1 MKKSSCISVLLVFFL
16 MLNALSIP
24 VYASEEGFAAEAD
37 LMEGKKAPVLY
48 LPLDGN
54 LNNEGIGIIEPFA
67 NTHFKGY
74 VYGAKGQAIEID
86 NHKSRSQSA
95 GYIDLGNSADL
106 KFGSDTDFTIAFWL
120 QMPDYNVEGWPVII
134 GNKKGKKETGWQLT
148 SDKDKM
154 LRWQMTVGNNEWEEI
169 KFYPFTD
176 DQWHHITIVNERN
189 SQTTFYVDGQLV
201 ADKTQDTSGATGT
214 VDTSY
219 SPKIG
224 VMGDGTLANKTVD
237 VLHIFMDELHIYRSV
252 LSEEDILDLVG
263 DGPQQPE
270 NPEQPIDPEKL
281 AAFESMRQK
290 WTNYLIGGTSYNP
303 ADPDIAKSIASITAA
318 ATDFWTTMDKNSERT
333 ELWSDKPASSVNGY
347 AVADSYKRLR
357 DMATAYSIKG
367 SALYQDEVLK
377 KDIIDGLDW
386 LNSKWYNESKSIVGN
401 WFEWEIGIPLA
412 LGDTMALMY
421 NDLSEQQIK
430 KYVQAIDRFVP
441 DPTKRTVQPSVT
453 ETGANRMDKA
463 LITILRG
470 IHDHNEDK
478 IKEGR
483 SAISQVFPYVT
494 RGDGFYLDGS
504 FIQHNNIAYTGSY
517 GAVLLGDMMKVMTLL
532 DHSPWPIEDANQ
544 NHVFDWVTN
553 SFEPVT
559 YRKLMMDMV
568 FGRSVARGNRQ
579 LVPWSHILRLAEFAP
594 SKEQSD
600 NFKAMVKHWF
610 EADSEVPNY
619 YDGLRVADVIL
630 LKTLMEDT
638 SISSKDDLTLHKQLS
653 AMDRIVHHRP
663 GYAYG
668 ISMSSA
674 RISNYEKGT
683 ENHKGWYTGDGMTYL
698 YNNDLNQF
706 HDAFWPTVNAYRL
719 PGVTSDGAIRNAA
732 KTTGKTWVG
741 GSVIDNLYGAAGMD
755 LNPNNSTLTG
765 KKSWFMFNDEI
776 VALGAGIASED
787 DRFIETIAE
796 NRKLNEDGTN
806 RFIVNGEVMPE
817 ATDWNKK
824 AEQVQWAHLEGN
836 VPGSDIGYY
845 FPGGASL
852 DLLRESRIGSW
863 SEIDN
868 NGSSDVLQR
877 NYLSIAF
884 NHGKKPQD
892 ASYAYVLLPNQDA
905 AATKTYAE
913 DPAVEVISNTAD
925 VQAVKHAGL
934 NLTGI
939 NFWNPG
945 KLESVEVQQPAS
957 IMMKQVGDQLQIAV
971 SDPTQTQSKLR
982 VAIGYEG
989 LENLQLDES
998 VKVVQM
1004 SPFIII
1010 EVNTNGSK
1018 GASHF
1023 ASFKIDP
1030 SAVGTDMSEHKPDPE
1045 AITTVIVSEDSF
1057 IEGGTKAGNVNGVDK
1072 NYLGITN
1079 GSAEADRKAF
1089 LKFDLSDFEGE
1100 IAKATLH
1107 VYGKTNSGGQTVSDI
1122 AVFEV
1127 ADDSWS
1133 ELELNYNNAP
1143 AIGKQ
1148 IDLITF
1154 SGPEAWRQFDVTPF
1168 VHQKLADN
1176 QIVSVELKQVNYN
1189 LYSDIRSRKN
1199 EGGIYAARL
1208 ELWHKDTVAPVT
1220 KMYVNGSENLNQSYA
1235 DAVVLRFEATDSA
1248 DNGSIGWGV
1257 NKTEYR
1263 INGGLWITVDN
1274 TASVTLE
1281 NAGLYTIE
1289 YRSVDKAGNKEKINK
1304 VELLIGKVESVNIT
1318 PNDVDG
1324 LIGTS
1329 LAFKAEVRGTA
1340 PDTVTWDVYGNSS
1353 DNTTISDGVLT
1364 IAADEKVDGVLTVTA
1379 TSTINTTKSG
1389 TAQVLVVSELV
1400 PKIISVVIPD
1410 QVDSVKAGT
1419 NQQFTANVAV
1429 KNNADTSVT
1438 WEVEGATNVGT
1449 IVNNGLLM
1457 VNEDETA
1464 DQLTIKATSVVD
1476 PTKFAAKT
1484 IIVEKDMDK
1493 PCTITIDAMINGS
1506 VTADL
1511 STAKAGETVTLTVT
1525 PDAGYQLKPGSL
1537 KVNGDVIFGD
1547 TFTMPA
1553 QDVTITAE
1561 FEMITARK
1569 LVSIDAPAAITG
1581 LPNGTAKTADA
1592 LKLPSSVTLV
1602 TYTDDML
1609 TTTDDILANVTW
1621 DVDAADYDPT
1631 SKWDQVFTVEGSVT
1645 LPEGV
1650 LNTNSISLTT
1660 SIEVTVDAEVKY
1672 AVDVE
1677 KGTGSGNYPEGAT
1690 VTIMADSAP
1699 VGQVFDRWI
1708 TENSNVVFKNENEST
1723 TTFEMPSEAVTV
1735 TALYKDDTP
1744 ETTPPTWSENAK
1756 LIASSVGR
1764 TSLVLSWTTATD
1776 DTGVTSYKIYKNGIE
1791 LTQLSGDKTSYTVSG
1806 LLSNTTYT
1814 FKVEASN
1821 AAGKW
1826 SYDGPS
1832 VTVKTEANSSGGGSV
1847 TSPDPKPTE
1856 PTTPTKPT
1864 EPTAPTDPTNPTN
1877 PVKPTEPET
1886 PKVDLSDIADHW
1898 AKDSIEKSVELG
1910 IVNGYEDGSFKPNGN
1925 VTRGEISTMLARAL
1939 KLELNNTEFV
1949 FEDQDK
1955 TPVWALPSINALAKA
1970 GYISG
1975 YEDGSF
1981 RANNEVTRTELVV
1994 MIVRVLGLEVNPKA
2008 TLTFKDAD
2016 QVPVWAMPYVAAAEE
2031 AGLIKGNGNGKF
2043 NPNASATR
2051 AEAVTLIL
2059 GMLNNLK

>member
-1 MKKSSCISVLLVFFL
+1 MRKSSYVSGLLVFLLF
-16 MLNALSIP
+16 LNALAIP
-24 VYASEEGFAAEAD
+24 AYAAEEEAAAEAD
-37 LMEGKKAPVLY
+37 LLEENKAPALY

-54 LNNEGIGIIEPFA
+54 LNNEGTGTIEPFA

-95 GYIDLGNSADL
+95 GYIDLGNSTDL

-154 LRWQMTVGNNEWEEI
+154 LRWQMTVGNNELEEI

-189 SQTTFYVDGQLV
+189 SQTAFYVDGQLI
-201 ADKTQDTSGATGT
+201 ADKSQDTSAVTGT

-224 VMGDGTLANKTVD
+224 VMGDGTLANKTAD
-237 VLHIFMDELHIYRSV
+237 VLHIFMDELHIYRAV
-252 LSEEDILDLVG
+252 LTEEDILDLVG

-281 AAFESMRQK
+281 VAFESMRLK
-290 WTNYLIGGTSYNP
+290 WTDYLIGGTSYDP
-303 ADPDIAKSIASITAA
+303 ADPDIAKSITAITAA
-318 ATDFWTTMDKNSERT
+318 ATDFWTTMNKNSERT
-333 ELWSDKPASSVNGY
+333 ELWSDKPASSANGY

-357 DMATAYSIKG
+357 DMATAYSTKG
-367 SALYQDEVLK
+367 SALYQDDVLK
-377 KDIIDGLDW
+377 KDIIEGLDW
-386 LNSKWYNESKSIVGN
+386 LNSKWYNESKPIVGN
-401 WFEWEIGIPLA
+401 WFEWEIGVPLA

-430 KYVQAIDRFVP
+430 KYVKAIDRFVP

-559 YRKLMMDMV
+559 FRKLMMDMV
-568 FGRSVARGNRQ
+568 FGRSIARGNRQ

-619 YDGLRVADVIL
+619 YNGLRVADVIL
-630 LKTLMEDT
+630 LKKLMEDN
-638 SISSKDDLTLHKQLS
+638 SIAGKDDLTLHKQLS

-674 RISNYEKGT
+674 RIANYEKGT

-706 HDAFWPTVNAYRL
+706 HDAFWATVNAYRL

-755 LNPNNSTLTG
+755 LSPDNSTLTG
-765 KKSWFMFNDEI
+765 KKSWFMFNDEL
-776 VALGAGIASED
+776 VALGAGISSKD
-787 DRFIETIAE
+787 DRMIETIAE

-806 RFIVNGEVMPE
+806 RFIVNGETMPE
-817 ATDWNKK
+817 AAGWNQQ

-852 DLLRESRIGSW
+852 DLLRESRTGSW
-863 SEIDN
+863 KDIDN

-892 ASYAYVLLPNQDA
+892 SSYAYVLLPNQDA
-905 AATKTYAE
+905 AATETYAE
-913 DPAVEVISNTAD
+913 NPAVEVISNTAD

-934 NLTGI
+934 NMTGF

-945 KLESVEVQQPAS
+945 KLDSVEVQQPAS

-989 LENLQLDES
+989 LENLQLDDS
-998 VKVVQM
+998 VKIVQM
-1004 SPFIII
+1004 SPFILI

-1023 ASFKIDP
+1023 ASFEIDP
-1030 SAVGTDMSEHKPDPE
+1030 SAVDTDMSEHKPDPE

-1057 IEGGTKAGNVNGVDK
+1057 IEGGKNAGNVNGVDK

-1168 VHQKLADN
+1168 VNQKLADN
-1176 QIVSVELKQVNYN
+1176 QIVSVALKQVNYN

-1199 EGGIYAARL
+1199 EGGLYAATL
-1208 ELWHKDTVAPVT
+1208 ELWPKDTVAPVT
-1220 KMYVNGSENLNQSYA
+1220 KMYVNDSENINQSYTG
-1235 DAVVLRFEATDSA
+1235 AVKLRFEAADSA

-1263 INGGLWITVDN
+1263 INGGLWTEADD
-1274 TASVTLE
+1274 TASVTLT

-1289 YRSVDKAGNKEKINK
+1289 YRSVDKAGNKEKINN
-1304 VELLIGKVESVNIT
+1304 VELRIAESN
-1318 PNDVDG
+1318 
-1324 LIGTS
+1324 
-1329 LAFKAEVRGTA
+1329 
-1340 PDTVTWDVYGNSS
+1340 
-1353 DNTTISDGVLT
+1353 
-1364 IAADEKVDGVLTVTA
+1364 
-1379 TSTINTTKSG
+1379 
-1389 TAQVLVVSELV
+1389 
-1400 PKIISVVIPD
+1400 
-1410 QVDSVKAGT
+1410 
-1419 NQQFTANVAV
+1419 
-1429 KNNADTSVT
+1429 
-1438 WEVEGATNVGT
+1438 
-1449 IVNNGLLM
+1449 
-1457 VNEDETA
+1457 
-1464 DQLTIKATSVVD
+1464 
-1476 PTKFAAKT
+1476 
-1484 IIVEKDMDK
+1484 
-1493 PCTITIDAMINGS
+1493 
-1506 VTADL
+1506 
-1511 STAKAGETVTLTVT
+1511 
-1525 PDAGYQLKPGSL
+1525 
-1537 KVNGDVIFGD
+1537 
-1547 TFTMPA
+1547 
-1553 QDVTITAE
+1553 
-1561 FEMITARK
+1561 
-1569 LVSIDAPAAITG
+1569 
-1581 LPNGTAKTADA
+1581 
-1592 LKLPSSVTLV
+1592 
-1602 TYTDDML
+1602 
-1609 TTTDDILANVTW
+1609 
-1621 DVDAADYDPT
+1621 
-1631 SKWDQVFTVEGSVT
+1631 
-1645 LPEGV
+1645 
-1650 LNTNSISLTT
+1650 
-1660 SIEVTVDAEVKY
+1660 
-1672 AVDVE
+1672 
-1677 KGTGSGNYPEGAT
+1677 
-1690 VTIMADSAP
+1690 
-1699 VGQVFDRWI
+1699 
-1708 TENSNVVFKNENEST
+1708 
-1723 TTFEMPSEAVTV
+1723 
-1735 TALYKDDTP
+1735 
-1744 ETTPPTWSENAK
+1744 
-1756 LIASSVGR
+1756 
-1764 TSLVLSWTTATD
+1764 
-1776 DTGVTSYKIYKNGIE
+1776 
-1791 LTQLSGDKTSYTVSG
+1791 
-1806 LLSNTTYT
+1806 
-1814 FKVEASN
+1814 
-1821 AAGKW
+1821 
-1826 SYDGPS
+1826 
-1832 VTVKTEANSSGGGSV
+1832 
-1847 TSPDPKPTE
+1847 
-1856 PTTPTKPT
+1856 
-1864 EPTAPTDPTNPTN
+1864 
-1877 PVKPTEPET
+1877 
-1886 PKVDLSDIADHW
+1886 
-1898 AKDSIEKSVELG
+1898 
-1910 IVNGYEDGSFKPNGN
+1910 
-1925 VTRGEISTMLARAL
+1925 
-1939 KLELNNTEFV
+1939 
-1949 FEDQDK
+1949 
-1955 TPVWALPSINALAKA
+1955 
-1970 GYISG
+1970 
-1975 YEDGSF
+1975 
-1981 RANNEVTRTELVV
+1981 
-1994 MIVRVLGLEVNPKA
+1994 
-2008 TLTFKDAD
+2008 
-2016 QVPVWAMPYVAAAEE
+2016 
-2031 AGLIKGNGNGKF
+2031 GNGNGNGGSNGNGNNGNNGSNGENGTDTGNAQQSVSGTISKAEGGELVLPEKAAVNVPKNAFSEDTTIHLSVMKREESPVYDEMQPVSDIVELRSEQPVQIMQALDMTLHYDKSKLSMNEAPAIYYYNKQLQRWVYIGMADGSTDVVKF
-2043 NPNASATR
+2043 AASHLTAYAVFAYEPLHFADATDHWAQDAIDRLVGMNILNGFTDQTLRPEKTVTR
-2051 AEAVTLIL
+2051 AEFVKMAVAGLGIQKVNGEVSFADHEQFPSWAKPYIETAAAAGIIYGYETGQGVAFKPTNTITRAELAVIL
-2059 GMLNNLK
+2059 ARVAANFDKDGMNGRDEQMSFTDESTIPQWAKQSVAQLTDLGVINGFEDGSYRPNDRVTRAQAAQAFYKLFQAMNI